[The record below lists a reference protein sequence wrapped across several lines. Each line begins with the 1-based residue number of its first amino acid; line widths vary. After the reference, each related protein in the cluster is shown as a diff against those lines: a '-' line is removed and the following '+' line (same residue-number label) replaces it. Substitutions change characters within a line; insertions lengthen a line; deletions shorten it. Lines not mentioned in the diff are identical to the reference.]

1 MNPAAGFGEENLR
14 SALNKA
20 ELETLEALK
29 LQYFQNATRFLAK
42 GEYDSALAEIKR
54 VLLIDPEHRLAREYE
69 IRVTEL
75 QASRVQAPKT
85 NPAPQRETPRV
96 APPTIQ
102 TAAPPP
108 VRSSRWTWLSIA
120 LIVFVL
126 VGTAGVL
133 TLEKVDDQEQ
143 PPVATAASI
152 APQTTTQ
159 AEQPVENTVT
169 EPVPP
174 AESPA
179 SIEPKHT
186 LAVVEKRTQRPE
198 PVLRDSPVRPAVRRD
213 ESPGS
218 ARGGAGPVPSGQAS
232 PSGAGPLAILAE
244 KKVEPLSVPQPEVK
258 MVASQA
264 PPPEVARESAPFVA
278 VQEDPKIVRLEKPR
292 LPDIVLKNHIS
303 GEVTAK
309 VLIDRDGK
317 PQEVQIVSSTSS
329 VFEQPVI
336 DAIGR
341 SSFSPGM
348 MGSGPVAAWMLIPFR
363 FK

>member
-75 QASRVQAPKT
+75 QASRVRAPKAD
-85 NPAPQRETPRV
+85 PAPHRETPRV

-102 TAAPPP
+102 TAAPAP

-133 TLEKVDDQEQ
+133 TLEKVDDEEQ

-152 APQTTTQ
+152 APQPTTP
-159 AEQPVENTVT
+159 AEEPAENTVT
-169 EPVPP
+169 EPAPP
-174 AESPA
+174 VEPPA

-198 PVLRDSPVRPAVRRD
+198 PVLQDPPS
-213 ESPGS
+213 
-218 ARGGAGPVPSGQAS
+218 VPSGKVS
-232 PSGAGPLAILAE
+232 PSDAGQLAVLAE

-258 MVASQA
+258 MVASQL
-264 PPPEVARESAPFVA
+264 PPVEAARESAPFVA

-292 LPDIVLKNHIS
+292 LPDIILKNHIS

-348 MGSGPVAAWMLIPFR
+348 MGSGPVAAWMLIPFK